1 MSLCLHPRHVLFCLN
16 SVAVI
21 LIYRQSP
28 LKPYREKTAD
38 NARTE
43 YDRDLAAI
51 VLADKPD
58 LVVCAGWMSILADTF
73 LDPLT
78 KANVPIINLHP
89 ALPVSRERSPCWI
102 QPGLI

>member
-1 MSLCLHPRHVLFCLN
+1 MLFCLN

-21 LIYRQSP
+21 LIYPQSP
-28 LKPYREKTAD
+28 LKPYREKNAV

-73 LDPLT
+73 LDPLNE
-78 KANVPIINLHP
+78 ANVPIINLHP
-89 ALPVSRERSPCWI
+89 ALPVSRERSPWRI